1 MESTVVAYFEKL
13 QESTHSPV
21 ILSCKKIAR
30 NTGFKQRQLFAFLTK
45 SPRFERLEGRT
56 VGYGGS
62 NYNFFAL
69 NSC

>member
-13 QESTHSPV
+13 QATTHSPV
-21 ILSCKKIAR
+21 ILSCKNIAH
-30 NTGFKQRQLFAFLTK
+30 NTGFKERHLFAFLNK

>member
-13 QESTHSPV
+13 QATTHSPV
-21 ILSCKKIAR
+21 ILSCKNIAH
-30 NTGFKQRQLFAFLTK
+30 NTGVKERHLFAFLNK
-45 SPRFERLEGRT
+45 SPCFERLDGRT

-62 NYNFFAL
+62 RYNFFAL